1 MASTSS
7 STPAAEVEVEE
18 RGRKRKRAAG
28 AAEPAAPAQPSK
40 WRTRREHEIYS
51 SKLLEAI
58 RVVRAGPSAAAG
70 AAAPAPPRGRAV
82 REAADRAL
90 AVAARGRTHWS
101 RAILAS
107 RRRRLQAAH
116 RARLRAPAS
125 PPSRHDAAAAS
136 ASAASASAA
145 AAKGTATPPLARKAK
160 VLGRLV
166 PGCRKLSFPTL
177 LSETTDY
184 IAALQMQVRAM
195 TALAEALSAV
205 SATSSPG
212 AGSSS
217 SSSPP

>member
-7 STPAAEVEVEE
+7 TTPAAEVEE
-18 RGRKRKRAAG
+18 RGRKRKRGAG
-28 AAEPAAPAQPSK
+28 AEPAAADVDAQPSK
-40 WRTRREHEIYS
+40 WRKRREHEIYS

-58 RVVRAGPSAAAG
+58 RLVRAGSPAAG
-70 AAAPAPPRGRAV
+70 GPPRGRAV

-107 RRRRLQAAH
+107 SHRRRLQSVR

-125 PPSRHDAAAAS
+125 PSSSRRRDAAAS
-136 ASAASASAA
+136 ASTSAA
-145 AAKGTATPPLARKAK
+145 GHGSSTPPLARRAK

-166 PGCRKLSFPTL
+166 PGCRKLPFPTL
-177 LSETTDY
+177 LDETTDY
-184 IAALQMQVRAM
+184 IEALQMQIRVM
-195 TALAEALSAV
+195 TALTEALSAI
-205 SATSSPG
+205 SATSSG

-217 SSSPP
+217 SPA

>member
-18 RGRKRKRAAG
+18 RCRKRKRAAR

-82 REAADRAL
+82 GEAADREL

-177 LSETTDY
+177 LAETTDY

-217 SSSPP
+217 SSSPL

>member
-7 STPAAEVEVEE
+7 STPAAEVEE

-28 AAEPAAPAQPSK
+28 AEPAADADAQPSK
-40 WRTRREHEIYS
+40 WRKRREHEIYS

-58 RVVRAGPSAAAG
+58 RLVRAGSSAGGGAAG
-70 AAAPAPPRGRAV
+70 GPPRGRAV

-107 RRRRLQAAH
+107 SHRRRLQSVR

-125 PPSRHDAAAAS
+125 PSSRRHDAAAS
-136 ASAASASAA
+136 TSAAGHGSTSS
-145 AAKGTATPPLARKAK
+145 TPPLARRAK

-166 PGCRKLSFPTL
+166 PGCRKLPFPTL
-177 LSETTDY
+177 LDETTDY
-184 IAALQMQVRAM
+184 IEALQMQIRVM
-195 TALAEALSAV
+195 TALTEALSAI
-205 SATSSPG
+205 SATSSSSG
-212 AGSSS
+212 AGSP
-217 SSSPP
+217 SSSPA